1 MADAEMDSAKQMEI
15 MLEQA
20 EQRSL
25 NKKAGI
31 ASVGVAG
38 ILVLAKLW
46 AFAATGSLAIAASA
60 ADSALDLLV
69 SATAFMAILYA
80 ARPPDADHAFG
91 HSSAEDLAALAQ
103 AVAIAVAG
111 IAIGLA
117 AVNRVTSG
125 AATGLRAEG
134 AGLVVMGLSVVLTLA
149 LVLFQRRVA
158 RRTGN
163 RIVAADSLHYLGDL
177 IPNLGAIVS
186 LIAARYFGLVIVDT
200 LVAILAAALM
210 IVGALRIG
218 KQAIDSLMDRKAPD
232 SVEEIIVGL
241 TREHPGV
248 RDFLPVRMPT
258 SPYTRTYGS
267 LIPLPHEFRVRKNRL
282 RPIAKARQGGN
293 GGRFGPVTVHG
304 ARETGKAVPIRQN
317 RIGEEADAFVF
328 DSQRCVVDLADLAA
342 ASGHGLVSLS

>member
-248 RDFLPVRMPT
+248 RDFHDLKTRMAGSQVFIVLHIELDGDQTLREAHDVGADLRRRIIAACPNADVTIHKDVWEPDSAPSRIPRSQKST
-258 SPYTRTYGS
+258 SPHR
-267 LIPLPHEFRVRKNRL
+267 
-282 RPIAKARQGGN
+282 
-293 GGRFGPVTVHG
+293 
-304 ARETGKAVPIRQN
+304 
-317 RIGEEADAFVF
+317 
-328 DSQRCVVDLADLAA
+328 
-342 ASGHGLVSLS
+342 

>member
-1 MADAEMDSAKQMEI
+1 

-20 EQRSL
+20 EHRSL

-248 RDFLPVRMPT
+248 RDFHDLKTRMA
-258 SPYTRTYGS
+258 GS
-267 LIPLPHEFRVRKNRL
+267 QVFIVLHIELDGDQTL
-282 RPIAKARQGGN
+282 REAHD
-293 GGRFGPVTVHG
+293 VG
-304 ARETGKAVPIRQN
+304 ANLRR
-317 RIGEEADAFVF
+317 RI
-328 DSQRCVVDLADLAA
+328 LAA
-342 ASGHGLVSLS
+342 CPNADVTIHKDVWEPDSASSRTPRSQKSASPHC